1 MATAALAHYD
11 ALFFLP
17 PIALAVLWRAG
28 LARHRRLRPAL
39 ALVSGGAGR
48 RRDPGTL
55 LRAVPGQRPLR
66 AGDGTDRRPRR
77 AGFPYNNVP
86 SIVAS
91 ATLYLGTAFPVL
103 VAALI
108 VLGGPCARGTTT
120 RTPSAR
126 IWLLGLVWAAVPLLF
141 YAFVARKPG
150 THVHVATSGLMLLA
164 GAGFAS
170 LWAAVRL
177 RPAQLALAGAGAAA
191 LALVGAY
198 LVPIY
203 LQTTAEVVR
212 ENRVGGLPL
221 AWRPPG
227 GLPTKERFGFPYQA
241 GWKTVGALYA
251 DGTLVGSY
259 DSNEQPQVT
268 HWYTR
273 GAWRCSA
280 DPRYYL
286 IAENVQDEIETPS
299 RVIGAEY
306 HQIGTVTVAGEPKLR
321 VFERGAAPSG
331 GARPTTWPAEA
342 SSDGSTAR

>member
-1 MATAALAHYD
+1 M
-11 ALFFLP
+11 
-17 PIALAVLWRAG
+17 
-28 LARHRRLRPAL
+28 
-39 ALVSGGAGR
+39 ALVA
-48 RRDPGTL
+48 
-55 LRAVPGQRPLR
+55 
-66 AGDGTDRRPRR
+66 RRPE
-77 AGFPYNNVP
+77 
-86 SIVAS
+86 
-91 ATLYLGTAFPVL
+91 
-103 VAALI
+103 
-108 VLGGPCARGTTT
+108 
-120 RTPSAR
+120 TPSAR

-191 LALVGAY
+191 LVLVGAY
-198 LVPIY
+198 LVPVY

-273 GAWRCSA
+273 DAWRCSV

-286 IAENVQDEIETPS
+286 IAENVQDEIETPR
-299 RVIGAEY
+299 RVIGSS
-306 HQIGTVTVAGEPKLR
+306 TTR
-321 VFERGAAPSG
+321 SG
-331 GARPTTWPAEA
+331 RSRWPASRSCASSSAARPRPAA
-342 SSDGSTAR
+342 RGRRPGPPRHRQIGSTAR